1 MKFDKNGKVIEP
13 LKKGDRLTVDG
24 SQTKPLSDSLEKLLR
39 KLVDEDKKE
48 EHSIITDEEMKR
60 LAVIGQN
67 ITDGLSCDING
78 QGVPCRTD
86 RFASVYFMIEYL
98 QIHNFIFFQEELI
111 DFYKPRTHKE
121 TYTKYIEDEKDDN
134 DKI

>member
-1 MKFDKNGKVIEP
+1 MNSDDSVKTHLSNS
-13 LKKGDRLTVDG
+13 LKK
-24 SQTKPLSDSLEKLLR
+24 QLR
-39 KLVDEDKKE
+39 KLIDKDKKQD
-48 EHSIITDEEMKR
+48 SSFITDEQMKR

>member
-1 MKFDKNGKVIEP
+1 MNSDDSVKTHLSNS
-13 LKKGDRLTVDG
+13 LKK
-24 SQTKPLSDSLEKLLR
+24 QLR
-39 KLVDEDKKE
+39 KLIDKDKKQD
-48 EHSIITDEEMKR
+48 SSFITDEQMKR

-98 QIHNFIFFQEELI
+98 QIHNFIFKDEEELI
-111 DFYKPRTHKE
+111 DFYKPRSIAELRELYSARNTILKSKGTNE
-121 TYTKYIEDEKDDN
+121 
-134 DKI
+134 